1 MNGKVQ
7 DNRSTS
13 HTLHVRKDS
22 RSGIENSRD
31 SIDPGREI
39 DVPSPVGESRG
50 ITNNTSALSALAE
63 YSELIATRSALLTQH
78 TQLKEKSGR
87 IKSRN
92 DRWQKHYGSF
102 ATLAEDYDRELR
114 SVTSEI
120 ALIEMKIRQ
129 NGSDQDKVA
138 HTLMLAL
145 MENITPIA
153 PKIEAEIE
161 SCKASMRDNRFS
173 LMDLKEEVKG
183 LHKPSKHDD
192 MEQQFRL
199 ILGGYDKRMEGMTD
213 QLNKIRLRAE
223 GHEKVLS
230 HVRDI
235 QARVVRFDDFESAAA
250 DTLMDNAK
258 EIEAQKKLATESTR
272 EVDSLKKK
280 LESLIEDFH
289 TERLNQSL
297 GDMNK
302 ERKKLNDSAQENKIE
317 RKKLTDSTRDIEAEK
332 KKLNDSAQEFE
343 IEKKKWNDR
352 MRDMELEKKRLNDT
366 IQDVEAQRKKM
377 EELVQGI
384 QLKLEETARDS
395 EIQKKRVE
403 TLAAEVLAAKMNS
416 RPETPQPSQVDL
428 RPRMDALEQ
437 ESKRQVRSIAEH
449 WHQALRNFEEQQQIK
464 DDELSKELGRIDD
477 SLLLLEH
484 AANEQAIREQAAR
497 EQADREQAARA
508 QAACEQ
514 SASEPDAVNAEPPSI
529 NPPSMQNVDQ
539 QVQTDK
545 ELQAEDL
552 IWSKVGQL
560 EAALNQ
566 FMASYAI
573 QKDGTESRVDESLR
587 AKVQQLEFNLVQ
599 FMTNSKNRTDGM
611 EVMFQSQQQRFDNL
625 STETFAKHMI
635 NYMRLIYPPH
645 PANVAEMMRSSEM
658 MRTSINALSEQ
669 RNSMIATINA
679 NAQRCQAV
687 SERFPALSKQVDS
700 LQKVTEDL
708 GRKIAEGAKT
718 VGDDFDQKIRESDVV
733 SFQRF
738 AELKQASGERFK
750 VLDGKWAE
758 MKQESSSQLTEMQGF
773 VNLSE
778 GRLAKV
784 ESSTTKEIAALQTT
798 VVANEARLD
807 KVEAKQYDVLAS
819 LEKLSSVSSTSE
831 PQIKIRDSDEYSC
844 SSDSDPPISNTPMR
858 RSNRSNGGSSR
869 RWIRSLRIA
878 ACSRSCTT
886 LIYEVVAEGLLHHT
900 QWCLSGRKPD
910 TSDSFYGKIQ
920 NFGNRALP
928 LSGYAD
934 GIAVVA

>member
-1 MNGKVQ
+1 MKGKVQ
-7 DNRSTS
+7 DNRVTS
-13 HTLHVRKDS
+13 HTFHGRKDS
-22 RSGIENSRD
+22 RSEIETPLD

-39 DVPSPVGESRG
+39 DVPSPIGESRG
-50 ITNNTSALSALAE
+50 IANNTAALAALAE

-78 TQLKEKSGR
+78 AHLKEKSGR

-102 ATLAEDYDRELR
+102 VTLAEDYDREFR

-129 NGSDQDKVA
+129 NGSGQDKVA

-145 MENITPIA
+145 MENSTPIP

-161 SCKASMRDNRFS
+161 SCKASMRENRFS
-173 LMDLKEEVKG
+173 LMDLKEEVKS

-192 MEQQFRL
+192 LEQQFRL
-199 ILGGYDKRMEGMTD
+199 ILDGYEKRMEDMTD
-213 QLNKIRLRAE
+213 QLNKIRLRTE

-230 HVRDI
+230 DVRDI
-235 QARVVRFDDFESAAA
+235 QARVLSFDDFESAAA

-258 EIEAQKKLATESTR
+258 EIETQKKLATENTR

-297 GDMNK
+297 GDMNR
-302 ERKKLNDSAQENKIE
+302 ERRKLNDSTQEIKIE
-317 RKKLTDSTRDIEAEK
+317 RKKLMDSARDIETAK
-332 KKLNDSAQEFE
+332 KKVNDSAQEVE

-352 MRDMELEKKRLNDT
+352 VRDMEVEKKRLNDT

-377 EELVQGI
+377 EELVKGI
-384 QLKLEETARDS
+384 QLKLEETTRDS
-395 EIQKKRVE
+395 ETQKNRVE
-403 TLAAEVLAAKMNS
+403 ALAAEVQTAKLKS
-416 RPETPQPSQVDL
+416 RPETPQPSQGDL
-428 RPRMDALEQ
+428 CLRMDALEQ
-437 ESKRQVRSIAEH
+437 ESKRQVRSTAEH

-484 AANEQAIREQAAR
+484 AANEQATREQAAREQAAR
-497 EQADREQAARA
+497 EQADREQADRE
-508 QAACEQ
+508 QATSEQ
-514 SASEPDAVNAEPPSI
+514 DAEVAEPLSNNPPSI
-529 NPPSMQNVDQ
+529 QNVDQ

-545 ELQAEDL
+545 ELQADEL
-552 IWSKVGQL
+552 LRNKVGQL
-560 EAALNQ
+560 EASLNQ
-566 FMASYAI
+566 FMASYASRTE
-573 QKDGTESRVDESLR
+573 GMESRVDESLR
-587 AKVQQLEFNLVQ
+587 TKVQQLEFTLVQ
-599 FMTNSKNRTDGM
+599 FMTISKNRTDGM
-611 EVMFQSQQQRFDNL
+611 EVLFQSQQQRFDNL
-625 STETFAKHMI
+625 STESFAKQMI

-645 PANVAEMMRSSEM
+645 PANVAEIMRSSEM
-658 MRTSINALSEQ
+658 MRSSFNAFSDQ
-669 RNSMIATINA
+669 RNSLIANIHA
-679 NAQRCQAV
+679 NTLRCQAV
-687 SERFPALSKQVDS
+687 SERFPAISKQVDN

-708 GRKIAEGAKT
+708 GRRVTDSAKT
-718 VGDDFDQKIRESDVV
+718 IGDDFDHKIRELDAGSY
-733 SFQRF
+733 QRF

-778 GRLAKV
+778 SRLAKV

-798 VVANEARLD
+798 VIANEARLD

-819 LEKLSSVSSTSE
+819 LEKLSSVSSTNE

-858 RSNRSNGGSSR
+858 RSNRANGGSSR
-869 RWIRSLRIA
+869 R
-878 ACSRSCTT
+878 
-886 LIYEVVAEGLLHHT
+886 
-900 QWCLSGRKPD
+900 
-910 TSDSFYGKIQ
+910 
-920 NFGNRALP
+920 
-928 LSGYAD
+928 
-934 GIAVVA
+934 

>member
-1 MNGKVQ
+1 MKGKVP
-7 DNRSTS
+7 DNRRTS
-13 HTLHVRKDS
+13 HIFHARKDS
-22 RSGIENSRD
+22 RSEIETLRD

-39 DVPSPVGESRG
+39 DVPSPIGESRG
-50 ITNNTSALSALAE
+50 IENNAAALAALAE

-78 TQLKEKSGR
+78 AQLKEKSSR

-102 ATLAEDYDRELR
+102 VTLAEDYDRELR

-120 ALIEMKIRQ
+120 TLIEMKIRQ
-129 NGSDQDKVA
+129 NGNDQNKVA

-145 MENITPIA
+145 MENCTPIP
-153 PKIEAEIE
+153 PKFEAEIE

-173 LMDLKEEVKG
+173 LMDLKEEVKS

-192 MEQQFRL
+192 LEQQFRL
-199 ILGGYDKRMEGMTD
+199 ILDGYDNRMEDMTD
-213 QLNKIRLRAE
+213 QLTKIRLRSE

-230 HVRDI
+230 DVRDI
-235 QARVVRFDDFESAAA
+235 QARVLSFDDFESAAA

-258 EIEAQKKLATESTR
+258 EIETQKKLAIENAC

-302 ERKKLNDSAQENKIE
+302 EREKLNDSNQEIKIE
-317 RKKLTDSTRDIEAEK
+317 RKKLMDSARDIETERRK
-332 KKLNDSAQEFE
+332 VNDSAQEIE
-343 IEKKKWNDR
+343 IEKKKWNNR

-395 EIQKKRVE
+395 ETQKKRVE
-403 TLAAEVLAAKMNS
+403 ELAAELQTAKMRT
-416 RPETPQPSQVDL
+416 RPETPQPSQADL
-428 RPRMDALEQ
+428 HLRMDALEQ

-484 AANEQAIREQAAR
+484 AAKEQATREQATS
-497 EQADREQAARA
+497 EQAEL
-508 QAACEQ
+508 
-514 SASEPDAVNAEPPSI
+514 DAELPCVKPPHT
-529 NPPSMQNVDQ
+529 QNVDQ
-539 QVQTDK
+539 QMQTDK
-545 ELQAEDL
+545 ESQADEL
-552 IWSKVGQL
+552 LRTKVGQL
-560 EAALNQ
+560 EASLNQ
-566 FMASYAI
+566 FMASYVSRI
-573 QKDGTESRVDESLR
+573 EGVEPRVDESLR
-587 AKVQQLEFNLVQ
+587 IKVQQLEFSLIQ
-599 FMTNSKNRTDGM
+599 FMKSSKNRTDGM
-611 EVMFQSQQQRFDNL
+611 EVLFQSQQQRFDNL
-625 STETFAKHMI
+625 STESFAKQMI
-635 NYMRLIYPPH
+635 NYMRAIYPSH
-645 PANVAEMMRSSEM
+645 PANVADIMRSSEM
-658 MRTSINALSEQ
+658 MRSSFNTFSDQ
-669 RNSMIATINA
+669 RNSLIATINA
-679 NAQRCQAV
+679 NAVRCQAV
-687 SERFPALSKQVDS
+687 SERFPTLSKQVDN
-700 LQKVTEDL
+700 LQKVTENL
-708 GRKIAEGAKT
+708 GKKITESARII
-718 VGDDFDQKIRESDVV
+718 GDDFDHKIRESDGA

-750 VLDGKWAE
+750 ALDIKWAQ
-758 MKQESSSQLTEMQGF
+758 MKQESSSQLAEMQAF

-784 ESSTTKEIAALQTT
+784 ESSTTKEVTALQTT
-798 VVANEARLD
+798 VNSNEARLD
-807 KVEAKQYDVLAS
+807 KVEAKQYEVLVN

-858 RSNRSNGGSSR
+858 RSNRANGGSSR
-869 RWIRSLRIA
+869 R
-878 ACSRSCTT
+878 
-886 LIYEVVAEGLLHHT
+886 
-900 QWCLSGRKPD
+900 
-910 TSDSFYGKIQ
+910 
-920 NFGNRALP
+920 
-928 LSGYAD
+928 
-934 GIAVVA
+934 